1 MGKYSDVK
9 IILDS
14 SDADIYEWIRETG
27 KSNAWNIL
35 RSMIGKLRDEDTMY
49 PSFRLSE
56 DFKNKYMDE
65 IKEFKP
71 ARVVITSEFDDVIK
85 NVKTALENKAAK
97 TSLSKSA
104 ICKAIIRE
112 TFIYPDREDRY
123 KYMMN
128 PAVAEYIEEICHITS
143 GPYTTDK
150 VNRENVKTYISSDM
164 LNQPAKEK
172 SDENNEVSKY
182 FQDDTDKLAEEKEQ
196 DIDDKINE
204 IRERNNAGENSKVT
218 RVVKDTRNTAQKKL
232 ANQFKLL

>member
-1 MGKYSDVK
+1 MGKYCDIK

-14 SDADIYEWIRETG
+14 SDADIYEWIKETG

-35 RSMIGKLRDEDTMY
+35 RSMIGKLRDADTMY

-85 NVKTALENKAAK
+85 NVKTALENKTAK

-128 PAVAEYIEEICHITS
+128 PAVAEYIEEICHITN
-143 GPYTTDK
+143 GLYTDK
-150 VNRENVKTYISSDM
+150 VNRENVKTYISPDIQ
-164 LNQPAKEK
+164 NQPAKEK
-172 SDENNEVSKY
+172 SDENNEVPKY

>member
-1 MGKYSDVK
+1 MGKYCDIK

-14 SDADIYEWIRETG
+14 SDADIYEWIKETG

-35 RSMIGKLRDEDTMY
+35 RSMIGKLRDADTMY

-85 NVKTALENKAAK
+85 KVKTALENKAAK

-128 PAVAEYIEEICHITS
+128 PAVAEYIEEICHITN
-143 GPYTTDK
+143 GLYTDK
-150 VNRENVKTYISSDM
+150 VNRENVKTYISPDIQ
-164 LNQPAKEK
+164 NQLAKEK
-172 SDENNEVSKY
+172 SDENNEVPKY